1 MLLCWLL
8 PYFFLLYGKYT
19 FRIPIGWKRSW
30 GHPRRNGK
38 RQIKVLRQLKKIEA
52 DIYRLLTVFT
62 YTVSYSFY
70 SLFWSR
76 HLLITHSLSSSA
88 CSTSPPMFYV
98 TSPNLQFPL
107 QSPTSLSAD
116 WGTVIMWWTIFCAFH
131 LQIYYLFSHTSPTLK
146 ICPWHSIPSVKHFL
160 GVLASK
166 I

>member
-1 MLLCWLL
+1 MTMRW
-8 PYFFLLYGKYT
+8 
-19 FRIPIGWKRSW
+19 
-30 GHPRRNGK
+30 NGSNGCF
-38 RQIKVLRQLKKIEA
+38 EA

-88 CSTSPPMFYV
+88 CSTSPPMFYI

-107 QSPTSLSAD
+107 QSPTFLSAD

-131 LQIYYLFSHTSPTLK
+131 LQIYPPSSHPFPTLK
-146 ICPWHSIPSVKHFL
+146 ICPWHSIPSVKH
-160 GVLASK
+160 VLEVPRLILNVSN
-166 I
+166 IVRPDIFQLWTLF

>member
-1 MLLCWLL
+1 MRWS
-8 PYFFLLYGKYT
+8 G
-19 FRIPIGWKRSW
+19 S
-30 GHPRRNGK
+30 NGCF
-38 RQIKVLRQLKKIEA
+38 EA

-107 QSPTSLSAD
+107 QSPTPPSGVRLSAD
-116 WGTVIMWWTIFCAFH
+116 WGTLIMWWTIFCAFH

-146 ICPWHSIPSVKHFL
+146 ICPWHSRPSVKHVLEVPRLILNGFQYCGTRHFPFL
-160 GVLASK
+160 DPFSY
-166 I
+166 